1 MNPSYI
7 KSAIDRKSIRQ
18 EYINNLKL
26 DTANITRNYNANQIF
41 KSTGTSRPNAI
52 PDTRTTTDKRA
63 DKEAIKRELIAEFS
77 TITDGVVANDIVQ
90 KLAEE
95 ASLLEFAGDQIAYI
109 LRKLKERY
117 KYGLPADVAI
127 QQVKKLRV
135 KWEQDQQQTLGLN
148 QQNGQEGGFVAN
160 ADDLEAIAEPELLEN
175 VADFVEDFSHETARI
190 VRQLSNHSLSTT
202 DKERY
207 FGGEEGPMD
216 NDYTQRFS
224 NLIRERPT
232 SEQIYQ
238 IMDKI
243 QRYKDVE
250 GPNGIQVQKELQN
263 LRNYCVLTDT
273 SMRLFNNLKME
284 MDKNYEDTAED
295 FELNEDDLGQG
306 EEGED
311 EGGQQAYNQI
321 TPPRPFDETAIDDR
335 EQPIQA
341 TAVAVDTNATNPRT
355 GNVKSAQATAIPTS
369 IEQFMGVRSPKEQG
383 DFTIDQ
389 QRAYMQQEKIQIPP
403 NWTKKRIRE
412 GELSST
418 LSIVEGK
425 IAEGNQKADEGHGL
439 GGRGF
444 GRKRRVVMGQGLV
457 RSRANR
463 LENLIDAPMEKP
475 KPYSPFGRYVIHKHK
490 LQDGILQLK
499 TPKGGAV
506 SSLPTE
512 SISFPLSKVLRK
524 IVGGSRVDFDELQD
538 LHDDDKGY
546 LHRIIKTAQLH
557 DKISVPRPDYG
568 KEKDELKRFEILKGE
583 IGAGNDNKDLVKEFK
598 VMLMKFVNQGRV
610 PRRHA
615 HEILTDLASQ
625 GL

>member
-7 KSAIDRKSIRQ
+7 KSAIDKKSVRM

-41 KSTGTSRPNAI
+41 KATGTSRPNAL

-77 TITDGVVANDIVQ
+77 TITDGIVANDIVQ
-90 KLAEE
+90 KLQPQD
-95 ASLLEFAGDQIAYI
+95 LEFAGDQIAYI
-109 LRKLKERY
+109 LRKLKDRY
-117 KYGLPADVAI
+117 KYGIPADVALQQI
-127 QQVKKLRV
+127 QKLRV
-135 KWEQDQQQTLGLN
+135 KWEQDQQQTMGLN
-148 QQNGQEGGFVAN
+148 QQNGEYGGFVAN
-160 ADDLEAIAEPELLEN
+160 ADDLEEIAEPDFLEQ
-175 VADFVEDFSHETARI
+175 VADAIEPIDHETARI
-190 VRQLSNHSLSTT
+190 IRQLANHSLTT
-202 DKERY
+202 QEKEKY
-207 FGGEEGPMD
+207 FGGGEGPMD
-216 NDYTQRFS
+216 NDYEQRYA

-232 SEQIYQ
+232 TGQIQ
-238 IMDKI
+238 ESMARILTRKHI
-243 QRYKDVE
+243 E
-250 GPNGIQVQKELQN
+250 GPNGKSVDKELQI
-263 LRNYCVLTDT
+263 LRNYCTLTDESIRIFNRLKA
-273 SMRLFNNLKME
+273 SMDENLRDTEIDFNLDEDNL
-284 MDKNYEDTAED
+284 
-295 FELNEDDLGQG
+295 G
-306 EEGED
+306 EGED
-311 EGGQQAYNQI
+311 GEEEQQGGQQVEQVFQDPQAPQSGPNLI
-321 TPPRPFDETAIDDR
+321 TPRR
-335 EQPIQA
+335 EPVQT

-355 GNVKSAQATAIPTS
+355 GAVKSAQATAIPTS
-369 IEQFMGVRSPKEQG
+369 IEQFMGIRTPKQQG
-383 DFTIDQ
+383 DFTIPMQ
-389 QRAYMQQEKIQIPP
+389 KAYMGQEEIQIPP
-403 NWTKKRIRE
+403 NWTKKRIE
-412 GELSST
+412 NGELDST
-418 LSIVEGK
+418 LAIVRGK
-425 IAEGNQKADEGHGL
+425 IAEGNQKATTGNGL
-439 GGRGF
+439 

-463 LENLIDAPMEKP
+463 LEHLIDAPMEKP

-512 SISFPLSKVLRK
+512 SISFPLSKILRK

-546 LHRIIKTAQLH
+546 LHRIIKTAHLH

-568 KEKDELKRFEILKGE
+568 KEKDELKRFDILKGE